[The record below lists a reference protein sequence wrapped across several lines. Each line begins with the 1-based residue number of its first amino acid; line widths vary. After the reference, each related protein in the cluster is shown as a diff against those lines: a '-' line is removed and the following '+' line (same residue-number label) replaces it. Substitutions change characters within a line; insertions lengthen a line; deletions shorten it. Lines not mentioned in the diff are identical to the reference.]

1 MTTETEEI
9 LWIASQENKLIP
21 REIILFGINHKRTL
35 FDLLSM
41 DISNFNGIDEDI
53 IKKFEKNREDIPFD
67 LYHIIYEKMQKEK
80 INILTYCDPFFP
92 KFFKNN
98 NDKTDPVLLFY
109 QGKKL
114 SLKNTIAV
122 VGTRN
127 CSTHAIEYAR
137 DLGRDLATLGY
148 IVVGGLAR
156 GIDAAAHRGAISVKG
171 KTVSVLPWIYDPYPP
186 EHERLLEEIKQ
197 NGSVLSEYFFKSKK
211 MDKYKFIERNRI
223 ISGISE
229 VIVAVESAYSG
240 GTRWQV
246 EMALSQKRLVIAMEP
261 EQANKIAY
269 DGFKQFVMKGAKPAS
284 SVDEAMN
291 MIKKFNPIEQ
301 PSLSDY
307 DLVNDIDE
315 LEIMPLK
322 SIN

>member
-21 REIILFGINHKRTL
+21 REIVLFGIDHKKTL
-35 FDLLSM
+35 FDLLSI
-41 DISNFNGIDEDI
+41 DISKLNGIDENI

-67 LYHIIYEKMQKEK
+67 VYHSIYEKMQKEK
-80 INILTYCDPFFP
+80 INILTQCDPLFP

-98 NDKTDPVLLFY
+98 NDKTDPILLFY
-109 QGKKL
+109 QGKKFHF
-114 SLKNTIAV
+114 KNSIAV

-127 CSTHAIEYAR
+127 CSTHSVEYAR
-137 DLGRDLATLGY
+137 DLGRGLAISGY
-148 IVVGGLAR
+148 VVIGGLAR

-171 KTVSVLPWIYDPYPP
+171 KTISVLPWIYDPYPP
-186 EHERLLEEIKQ
+186 EHERLLEEVKQ
-197 NGSVLSEYFFKSKK
+197 NGCVLSEHFFKSNK

-223 ISGISE
+223 ISGISD

-246 EMALSQKRLVIAMEP
+246 EMALSQGKHVIAMEP
-261 EQANKIAY
+261 EKENKIAY
-269 DGFKQFVMKGAKPAS
+269 DGFEQFRMKGAKTAS
-284 SVDEAMN
+284 SADDAIN
-291 MIKKFNPIEQ
+291 MIKELSPIQQ

-307 DLVNDIDE
+307 DSDDDLDE
-315 LEIMPLK
+315 LELEPLK
-322 SIN
+322 IM